1 MVAPRIGMAAPRPHQ
16 ARNLAFATSLCPV
29 LDVEHPSSN
38 ATKMNHVY
46 VAALDAVQNLKL
58 IFVI

>member
-1 MVAPRIGMAAPRPHQ
+1 MAAPRTGMAARRPHQ
-16 ARNLAFATSLCPV
+16 ARNLACASSLCPV

-46 VAALDAVQNLKL
+46 VAALDAIQTLKL
-58 IFVI
+58 IFVM